1 MHYKYFFLNLSQV
14 LSATGTGT
22 VPMADVPM
30 ADFSRNNFV
39 NWKIVCTFALGINHD
54 DKRLTIE
61 KTVFID
67 VAGWWLHVGH
77 GAAAC

>member
-1 MHYKYFFLNLSQV
+1 MNYARKKGKK
-14 LSATGTGT
+14 SA
-22 VPMADVPM
+22 M

-67 VAGWWLHVGH
+67 AAGWWLHVGY

>member
-1 MHYKYFFLNLSQV
+1 
-14 LSATGTGT
+14 
-22 VPMADVPM
+22 M